1 MDTLKNI
8 SDCLTN
14 LFKSRSHD
22 YKGPKLMFFLKSSG
36 DLKVKCPSNRTV
48 TCNGLW
54 VELPNLIRFYIENSG
69 FWEGI
74 LAQIPGA
81 RRGFWK
87 SPRARRAARGD
98 FQNPRTGDGDL
109 DKIPD
114 QKPEFCT
121 YFFSLVSNIQTLLML
136 LLSYLLCTFK
146 RANYF
151 NYKSLHASQLA
162 VIREPRP
169 FCLCAIWF

>member
-1 MDTLKNI
+1 MPNPSSPIKLK
-8 SDCLTN
+8 TM
-14 LFKSRSHD
+14 HPV
-22 YKGPKLMFFLKSSG
+22 Y
-36 DLKVKCPSNRTV
+36 RTEI
-48 TCNGLW
+48 C
-54 VELPNLIRFYIENSG
+54 IENSVFCEG
-69 FWEGI
+69 IFTQIPRSPEGI
-74 LAQIPGA
+74 LKIPEGSTPCPRAGA
-81 RRGFWK
+81 EAGERREEPNIGR
-87 SPRARRAARGD
+87 SEGRARRVARGD
-98 FQNPRTGDGDL
+98 FQNHRTGDGDL

-162 VIREPRP
+162 VIREPRR
-169 FCLCAIWF
+169 FCLCAI

>member
-1 MDTLKNI
+1 MKIPEGSTPCPRAVAEAGVRREAPNGG
-8 SDCLTN
+8 
-14 LFKSRSHD
+14 RS
-22 YKGPKLMFFLKSSG
+22 GG
-36 DLKVKCPSNRTV
+36 
-48 TCNGLW
+48 
-54 VELPNLIRFYIENSG
+54 
-69 FWEGI
+69 
-74 LAQIPGA
+74 
-81 RRGFWK
+81 
-87 SPRARRAARGD
+87 PRARRAARGD

-121 YFFSLVSNIQTLLML
+121 YFFSLVCNIQTLLML

-151 NYKSLHASQLA
+151 NYKSLHASQENITEEY

-169 FCLCAIWF
+169 FSLCAI